1 MARQMQ
7 ERAQRT
13 REVLLRA
20 AAEVFDEVG
29 YAGASINKIL
39 DIAGVTAGAVYF
51 HFKSKEGLARAVIL
65 EQAADLQFPQERD
78 GLQQLVDMT
87 QYLALEMQRNTLLRA
102 GVRLAVEQNEPD
114 LQDYTIY
121 DWWTEH
127 FRKQLV
133 RARELG
139 ELLPDVSETEFAQ
152 QLVGSYTGTQ
162 IMSQISCGRADLPQR
177 IATMW
182 RYLLPAVAPAEVIAR
197 LDLSPRQPGPAS
209 SRGSDAQA

>member
-39 DIAGVTAGAVYF
+39 DQAGVTAGAVYF

-65 EQAADLQFPQERD
+65 EQAADLKFPQERD

-87 QYLALEMQRNTLLRA
+87 QYLALEMQRNSLLRA
-102 GVRLAVEQNEPD
+102 GVRLAVEQSESG

-121 DWWTEH
+121 DWWTEQ
-127 FRKQLV
+127 FREQLV
-133 RARELG
+133 RAGELG
-139 ELLPDVSETEFAQ
+139 ELLPDVSEAEFART
-152 QLVGSYTGTQ
+152 LVGSYTGIQ
-162 IMSQISCGRADLPQR
+162 IMSHISCERADLPQR
-177 IATMW
+177 ITTMW
-182 RYLLPAVAPAEVIAR
+182 GFLLPAIAPADVIAR
-197 LDLSPRQPGPAS
+197 LDLSPRDPEAAS
-209 SRGSDAQA
+209 